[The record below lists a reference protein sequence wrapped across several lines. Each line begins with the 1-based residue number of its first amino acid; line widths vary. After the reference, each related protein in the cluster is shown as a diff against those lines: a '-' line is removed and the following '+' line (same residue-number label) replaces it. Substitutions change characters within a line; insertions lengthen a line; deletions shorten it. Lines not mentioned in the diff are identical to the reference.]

1 VFPGVA
7 VGCENLLLLLVVEQ
21 HLADPHADD
30 AAYDRLAEIVVVV
43 IVIAAAAV
51 AAAAD
56 IDVAIDIDI
65 STANVD
71 IPAAPN
77 VGIADATGTTR
88 LSDASRTTG
97 LPGMTLGMFPF
108 AVLETAA
115 VLAFGAAA
123 LATTAAVLSG
133 DHNSLGG
140 HHVLAKQH
148 EFSPT
153 RVFRQRRTLDGLRI
167 SNGSLQRRRR
177 QRSARD

>member
-1 VFPGVA
+1 VRNP
-7 VGCENLLLLLVVEQ
+7 LLLLVVEQ
-21 HLADPHADD
+21 YLADSHADD
-30 AAYDRLAEIVVVV
+30 APYDRIAKIVVVV

-65 STANVD
+65 SAPNVD
-71 IPAAPN
+71 IPAASN

-88 LSDASRTTG
+88 LSAAESTGISYAPGTTG
-97 LPGMTLGMFPF
+97 LPGMTLGMFSV

-123 LATTAAVLSG
+123 LATTAAALSG
-133 DHNSLGG
+133 DHNFLGG

-148 EFSPT
+148 EFPPT
-153 RVFRQRRTLDGLRI
+153 RVIRQRRTLLGLRI
-167 SNGSLQRRRR
+167 SNRSL
-177 QRSARD
+177 